1 MKKLLICFLFLL
13 CLTGCSTK
21 PWEYTPEDKTQ
32 ASILF
37 NNTLNVKPLQDIRKK
52 GSDFQASAL
61 LAWIPIVP
69 YSKVRVID
77 TPDNATNLLEMDIEP
92 ELTQSLVE
100 ELQNANVFKK
110 VITTDNSPQNSFML
124 TGNIKKFRLKKYW
137 SFYGFAPLGVALWY
151 LGLPAEKIYKDVI
164 IDFTLTNNHNN
175 IVFHKEYSA
184 QDTYLMGL
192 YYTGDDSEFEPLV
205 KEIYLNL
212 IKDLKILSLKN

>member
-1 MKKLLICFLFLL
+1 M
-13 CLTGCSTK
+13 
-21 PWEYTPEDKTQ
+21 
-32 ASILF
+32 
-37 NNTLNVKPLQDIRKK
+37 
-52 GSDFQASAL
+52 
-61 LAWIPIVP
+61 
-69 YSKVRVID
+69 RVID

-164 IDFTLTNNHNN
+164 IEFTLTNNHNN